1 MRPTFPHRLSPTC
14 LSATCRALD
23 LRVSQ
28 HGNRVAILCLSTA
41 SVLRCLST
49 ATVLRSLVGWSLH
62 SRALTVNPG
71 PELTWFLGFG
81 YVYQSRMFLHTAS
94 DRGAVFFAH
103 EPFVWFS
110 LGERVSSLL
119 CLAPGGHVIDRA
131 RGSIFK
137 QRSSNINQFLHR
149 AWQSQSQYHT
159 RMESIL
165 TGHHT
170 YKIPHGAAA
179 FVAAGGPLL
188 TGPI

>member
-1 MRPTFPHRLSPTC
+1 MPNTRGPWYTRDPGIPKFRLYSGPGYTRTPGMLGSWVWTPGILGSRGYPHPWYACFPGTPGSRVNLVPGFRVCIPESYVPTHRE
-14 LSATCRALD
+14 AL
-23 LRVSQ
+23 
-28 HGNRVAILCLSTA
+28 
-41 SVLRCLST
+41 
-49 ATVLRSLVGWSLH
+49 
-62 SRALTVNPG
+62 
-71 PELTWFLGFG
+71 
-81 YVYQSRMFLHTAS
+81 

-103 EPFVWFS
+103 EPCVWFS
-110 LGERVSSLL
+110 LGERVSFLL